1 MIGKGKQ
8 FTAGMPISTPGFAD
22 MFAAMVKAWDTLT
35 VHNGRVVWSV
45 DRRPKI
51 VLDAGAGGGASLS
64 VYEATADERDAAA
77 DEFDGIDE
85 GESIITAKAI
95 NADGTLVGEEIAFR
109 TLAPYE
115 PPEE

>member
-35 VHNGRVVWSV
+35 VHNGRVVRSP
-45 DRRPKI
+45 DGRYKI

-64 VYEATADERDAAA
+64 VYEATADERDAEA

-85 GESIITAKAI
+85 GERIITAKAV
-95 NADGTLVGEEIAFR
+95 NADGTLSGDQVVFR
-109 TLAPYE
+109 TLAAYE